1 MLKRLKTPG
10 LTFLMGTLAA
20 CGGAPD
26 SPKASRGGR
35 APAAVEVAEVKY
47 GSFPLEERLSGT
59 VRARNQTEI
68 YAEVAGTIERVFVDD
83 GARVKA
89 GDPLVRLRARDSEE
103 RVRQAES
110 GLEVARARVRRAE
123 ANLFEVKAN
132 LERVEAIVQHG
143 LGPKAQL
150 DTARAAAISAEADL
164 HLMQAQLE
172 QASSVLGERRVELSD
187 SIINA
192 PIDGIVGRRNAEV
205 GQQAGTGAPLFTIG
219 DANDM
224 HVELVLTQQMLGYI
238 DVGTSVEIH
247 SDTAPGRAIPS
258 EITRIS
264 PFLHPVTHTTRAEIH
279 VDSHDGL
286 LRPGMFVTV
295 DVLYGESEE
304 APLLPN
310 SAVYRHPQKGGE
322 GVFIAYIEEAFDN
335 PELASDSPLGPP
347 PFKALPAPVT
357 ARFMPIEVVARGRQS
372 SAVRGVQPGEW
383 VVTLGHHLLASSDEQ
398 KVMVHPTP
406 WAHILDLQA
415 LDNRDLLDIIR
426 TKQQQNVSVASAQD

>member
-1 MLKRLKTPG
+1 
-10 LTFLMGTLAA
+10 
-20 CGGAPD
+20 
-26 SPKASRGGR
+26 
-35 APAAVEVAEVKY
+35 VEVVEVKY

-59 VRARNQTEI
+59 VRARNQTEV
-68 YAEVAGTIERVFVDD
+68 YSEVAGTIASVFVED
-83 GARVKA
+83 GARVNA

-110 GLEVARARVRRAE
+110 GLEVAQARVRRAE
-123 ANLFEVKAN
+123 ASLFEAKTN
-132 LERVEAIVQHG
+132 LERVEAIVKNG

-164 HLMQAQLE
+164 DLMKAQLE
-172 QASSVLGERRVELSD
+172 QASSVLGERRAELAD
-187 SIINA
+187 SIVSA

-205 GQQAGTGAPLFTIG
+205 GQQASTSSPLFTIG
-219 DANDM
+219 DVDDM
-224 HVELVLTQQMLGYI
+224 RVELILTQQMLGYI
-238 DVGTSVEIH
+238 DVGTSVEIY
-247 SDTAPGRAIPS
+247 SDTAPDRKIQS

-264 PFLHPVTHTTRAEIH
+264 PFLHSVTHTTRAEID
-279 VDSHDGL
+279 VNSYDGL

-304 APLLPN
+304 ASLLPN

-322 GVFIAYIEEAFDN
+322 GVFIAYLEEALSN
-335 PELASDSPLGPP
+335 PEHAIDSPLGSP
-347 PFKALPAPVT
+347 PFKALPVPVT
-357 ARFMPIEVVARGRQS
+357 ARFMPIEVVARGRDS

-398 KVMVHPTP
+398 PVMVHPTP

-426 TKQQQNVSVASAQD
+426 EKQQQSVSIASAQD